1 MAHPESDLNTDRG
14 VDVTTS
20 LVDRNDCRKELLA
33 EATRARNAGNDRR
46 AITLYRRVLLE
57 DPHNAE
63 VALRAA
69 PLLARRGE
77 RFESWQ
83 LYRMASQELMRH
95 RQREECLDALRE
107 ACRWVPEE
115 FEAWRLRSELEL
127 KLGRDDRAY
136 ETLLEGRQRF
146 RTPPLRAQAIALL
159 TRARLIETDDPDVI
173 LDLARLYSRSGQ
185 SEAAMEL
192 LDTLDPAGSF
202 KTARRRAAL
211 QFRITLAPRYA
222 WAWLKTYF
230 MRSAPSKAGTSAIQE
245 APIFDEEPPAEVH
258 WAEAT
263 MPLSGDACL
272 TNPDVESGLTH

>member
-1 MAHPESDLNTDRG
+1 MTP
-14 VDVTTS
+14 S
-20 LVDRNDCRKELLA
+20 LADMNSCRKQLLA
-33 EATRARNAGNDRR
+33 DATRARNAGNERR
-46 AITLYRRVLLE
+46 AIALYRRVLLE

-77 RFESWQ
+77 RFEAWQ
-83 LYRMASQELMRH
+83 LYRMASQELMR
-95 RQREECLDALRE
+95 RREREECLDALRE

-127 KLGRDDRAY
+127 KLGREDRAY

-146 RTPPLRAQAIALL
+146 RTPQVRAQAIALL

-185 SEAAMEL
+185 TEAAMEL
-192 LDTLDPAGSF
+192 LETLEPGGSHRA
-202 KTARRRAAL
+202 ARRKAAR

-222 WAWLKTYF
+222 WGWFKTFF
-230 MRSAPSKAGTSAIQE
+230 MRSKPRKNRTGAIQE
-245 APIFDEEPPAEVH
+245 APSFDEESPTEIH

-263 MPLSGDACL
+263 MPLAGDACL
-272 TNPDVESGLTH
+272 TSADADSGFTH